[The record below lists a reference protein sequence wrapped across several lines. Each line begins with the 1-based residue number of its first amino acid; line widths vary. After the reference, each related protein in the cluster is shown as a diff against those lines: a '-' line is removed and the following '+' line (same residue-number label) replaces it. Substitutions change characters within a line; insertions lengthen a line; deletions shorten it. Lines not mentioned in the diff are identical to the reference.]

1 MGKMDL
7 WWVDFSNHK
16 TGGIAMDMKWIK
28 NWKRNRLLGLIPH
41 IKDEL
46 KEEIQ
51 KDPELIDS
59 LIASAKKDPEVM
71 KLLKERGIS
80 LP

>member
-1 MGKMDL
+1 
-7 WWVDFSNHK
+7 
-16 TGGIAMDMKWIK
+16 MDMKWIK